1 MEKRAMHR
9 TQRKF
14 EMFQGLTK
22 LRLVVPAILLA
33 VSFPVVIRAQ
43 QPSQKTYPSAE
54 AASQALIAA
63 VDKNEEKAILEVLGQ
78 DGKPV
83 VSSGDPAEDKEN
95 RSNFCQKFRTMHR
108 LVTEPDGTTTLY
120 IGAEN
125 WPTPIP
131 IVKKGDHWYFDTDA
145 GKQEILYRR
154 IGKNEL
160 SAIHVS
166 RELVAAQKEYFAKF
180 GNEYAQ
186 KFVSD
191 EGKQNGLY
199 WPAPDKNS
207 ESPIGPLVANAGS
220 DGVVAGSGGSHEPFR
235 GYYFRIL
242 EAQGKSAD
250 GGASTYVAD
259 GKMTKGFAFLA
270 YPAVYRDSGVMTFIV
285 GQDGVVYEKDLG
297 KATASR
303 AKTIKAYDP
312 DATWKKSEEPQQSAD
327 NQKTE

>member
-1 MEKRAMHR
+1 MRR
-9 TQRKF
+9 TQRHLEDF
-14 EMFQGLTK
+14 RRASVS
-22 LRLVVPAILLA
+22 RLVVLALILAASFPAITY
-33 VSFPVVIRAQ
+33 AQ
-43 QPSQKTYPSAE
+43 QPSQKTYASAE
-54 AASQALIAA
+54 QASQALIAA
-63 VDKNEEKAILEVLGQ
+63 VDKNDEKAMLAVLGQ
-78 DGKPV
+78 NGKQI
-83 VSSGDPAEDKEN
+83 VSSGDPAEDQEN

-108 LVTEPDGTTTLY
+108 LVMEPDGTTTLY

-131 IVKKGDHWYFDTDA
+131 IVKKGDQWYFDTAA

-166 RELVAAQKEYFAKF
+166 RALVAAQKEYFAKY

-191 EGKQNGLY
+191 QGKQNGLY
-199 WPAPDKNS
+199 WAASDKDS
-207 ESPIGPLVANAGS
+207 ESPIGPLVANAGG
-220 DGVVAGSGGSHEPFR
+220 DGVVAGNGSRHEPFR

-242 EAQGKSAD
+242 VAQSKNAD
-250 GGASTYVAD
+250 GGAMNYVAD
-259 GKMTKGFAFLA
+259 GKMTKGFAFVA

-297 KATASR
+297 KATATL
-303 AKTIKAYDP
+303 AKALKAYDP